1 MDLPRLSSTEHL
13 ILELLSG
20 EEMFGLQL
28 VEQSA
33 GALKR
38 GTVYVTLGRMQDKGY
53 VESWTEK
60 QPAGA
65 IGLPRRLYRP
75 TAYGLRVLKAWQ
87 TVSHDPRSPASTS
100 RAISPPHRSDVRHCV
115 RSRRPRANSR
125 DDKSCCAGSN

>member
-1 MDLPRLSSTEHL
+1 MDVPRLSSTERV
-13 ILELLSG
+13 ILDLLEG

-28 VEQSA
+28 VAESK

-38 GTVYVTLGRMQDKGY
+38 GTVYVTLGRMQDKGF

-75 TAYGLRVLKAWQ
+75 TAYGLRVLKAWEAAAR
-87 TVSHDPRSPASTS
+87 TMR
-100 RAISPPHRSDVRHCV
+100 
-115 RSRRPRANSR
+115 RRPKVQHA
-125 DDKSCCAGSN
+125 

>member
-1 MDLPRLSSTEHL
+1 MDIPKLSRTERL

-20 EEMFGLQL
+20 EEMFGLQV
-28 VEQSA
+28 VEQSK

-60 QPAGA
+60 QPPGA

-75 TAYGLRVLKAWQ
+75 TAYGARVLAAWESLAR
-87 TVSHDPRSPASTS
+87 TLARSP
-100 RAISPPHRSDVRHCV
+100 RLRH
-115 RSRRPRANSR
+115 A
-125 DDKSCCAGSN
+125 

>member
-1 MDLPRLSSTEHL
+1 MDIPKLSSTERL

-20 EEMFGLQL
+20 DEMFGLQL
-28 VEQSA
+28 VEQSK

-60 QPAGA
+60 QAAGA

-75 TAYGLRVLKAWQ
+75 TGYGLRVLAAWEAAARALGRPLK
-87 TVSHDPRSPASTS
+87 PRHA
-100 RAISPPHRSDVRHCV
+100 
-115 RSRRPRANSR
+115 
-125 DDKSCCAGSN
+125 